1 MCANYTDFK
10 KVLEADPVCPMCETN
25 VPPMTVKISED
36 PASEFKALM
45 ALMKEPAGPEDEN
58 NEEESSD
65 DAMLWAITWYA
76 KPIWLIIIIIKP

>member
-1 MCANYTDFK
+1 MTLSDWSHCPACKMCANYTDFK
-10 KVLEADPVCPMCETN
+10 KVLEADPVCPMCETA

-36 PASEFKALM
+36 PATEFKALM

-65 DAMLWAITWYA
+65 DAML
-76 KPIWLIIIIIKP
+76 